1 MNFTRSD
8 TFFFKFQ
15 RKDSEGKIITVKA
28 DEVWFTVKKNAN
40 TKNKEIQKTLTDGT
54 IRYDESDNSYHIV
67 IKPEDTC
74 NLAYN
79 HDYFFDIQIFQ
90 SNYQKT
96 IAKGVFKVDEEA
108 TFEIIVSPDSSVVIS
123 SENPEATID
132 VEQENAIYIV
142 MGEDAYPEHII
153 EEFNENAKEKTDEFN
168 QNAISK
174 TDDFNQNVESKL
186 SDLNSNY
193 DSAIEDFNNNAAS
206 KTEAFNQNAM
216 TQTSSFNENASQ
228 KTEEFNE
235 NASGYVKKSETSAV
249 ATSGSYND
257 LIDKPTIPEATV
269 VVDNLTSTSATD
281 ALSANQGRVLNEK
294 ISDISGSIDN
304 EINAIKADVE
314 SNTADINEI
323 NGRIDELEDNV
334 FDVGEAT
341 GSELYITDSINHD
354 FLTLS
359 IDGKSEQETTEG
371 YQLLPYPYE
380 ETTKTVNGITFT
392 DNGDG
397 TVTVNGT
404 STSTATFRLYG
415 YSTNLKEIP
424 GNYISGGTSDIFVR
438 VVTYDNGQYHVL
450 ANSTGNADEIDKS
463 TYQNGYI
470 EIAISPNTTLNN
482 QLIKPLLS
490 NITDATFEKYTGGL
504 PSPNP
509 EYPSEIKN
517 VHGITN
523 YLNLNDIEETTVN
536 GVTYSC
542 KNGELNLNGIAT
554 GPVLIDFETTD
565 IKEGTY
571 YFSSTITNA
580 TGSYARYVRNEA
592 GDNNLTN
599 SGAITY
605 STNDKVY
612 FRFYANSGSTFD
624 NSIVKAKLNDSEDE
638 DYSLYGSW
646 LGIVSDSKNMF
657 NITDGSGTRLG
668 VEVRLNK
675 SSIIFNG
682 TSTSSGNLFPNEFE
696 YVNLGKF
703 KAGTYTFSSKIVNG
717 SVTGGSVSEAFYL
730 RKNGNT
736 PIFNFG
742 FKNNPQ
748 FTNSFI
754 LNEDCELFTQYY
766 INGAG
771 LIYDNLIIDVQLEN
785 GSIATD
791 SEVHKENNVLIDM
804 NKTNLANYS
813 TIEKYNRD
821 LSTAPTVGSNFSYV
835 DTTKALQFYIPVAE
849 YKGENLILIV
859 DQKYSYLR
867 VFEADEEYNY
877 LSNFSSSSEN
887 GYVTGVIDENTK
899 YLNVIVCTNFDS
911 SLREDISVDE
921 DVGLKLYKSLNT
933 DDYYNVCSIGE
944 VKDDLYIQFNEND
957 KQYHAYLRK
966 NIESVI
972 LDGSENW
979 QGGAD
984 ASTSGYKYFYCTKFT
999 DVPVSYDIMCD
1010 KLNPYID
1017 GALGSGIAV
1026 TTSTVGLNFS
1036 ENNNLR
1042 VILDKS
1048 LLEDVSTGTNALNSF
1063 KNWLSQNKPEV
1074 HYILASP
1081 YTIDL
1086 GPVNMLKSYK
1096 NTTNVSTNDDLE
1108 PTINASYYKD
1118 FKVSISDLISRVS
1131 SLENVE

>member
-1 MNFTRSD
+1 MNFTRGD
-8 TFFFKFQ
+8 TFFFMFR
-15 RKDSEGKIITVKA
+15 RKDSEGEIITVKA

-40 TKNKEIQKTLTDGT
+40 TKNKEIQKTLTGGT

-79 HDYFFDIQIFQ
+79 HDYFFDIQVFQ
-90 SNYQKT
+90 SDYQKT

-123 SENPEATID
+123 SEKPEATID
-132 VEQENAIYIV
+132 VEQENAVYIV

-168 QNAISK
+168 QNAVSK
-174 TDDFNQNVESKL
+174 TNDFNQNVESKL

-193 DSAIEDFNNNAAS
+193 DSAIEDFNNNATS
-206 KTEAFNQNAM
+206 KTELFNENAL
-216 TQTSSFNENASQ
+216 TQTSAFNENASQ
-228 KTEEFNE
+228 KIEEFNE
-235 NASGYVKKSETSAV
+235 NASGYVKESELSAV
-249 ATSGSYND
+249 ATSGLYND

-397 TVTVNGT
+397 TVTANGT
-404 STSTATFRLYG
+404 ATANASFSLYG
-415 YSTNLKEIP
+415 KSTDLKEIT
-424 GNYISGGTSDIFVR
+424 GSYINGGINSNVVVR
-438 VVTYDNGQYHVL
+438 VVTYDNGSYSIL
-450 ANSTGNADEIDKS
+450 GNSSGNVDEIDKS
-463 TYQNGYI
+463 TYQNGYV
-470 EIAISPNTTLNN
+470 EIAISPGVTVNN

-490 NITDATFEKYTGGL
+490 NSADAVFEKYTGGL

-542 KNGELNLNGIAT
+542 KNGELKLNGTAT
-554 GPVLIDFETTD
+554 GAILIDFEMTD
-565 IKEGTY
+565 IKAGTY
-571 YFSSTITNA
+571 YFDSTITNA
-580 TGSYARYVRNEA
+580 TGSYARHIRNEA

-599 SGAITY
+599 SGSITY

-612 FRFYANSGSTFD
+612 FRFYANAGSVFD
-624 NSIVKAKLNDSEDE
+624 NSVIKAQLTKEANLND
-638 DYSLYGSW
+638 YYLYGTWFKIKS
-646 LGIVSDSKNMF
+646 INSDSTK
-657 NITDGSGTRLG
+657 
-668 VEVRLNK
+668 E
-675 SSIIFNG
+675 
-682 TSTSSGNLFPNEFE
+682 ST
-696 YVNLGKF
+696 
-703 KAGTYTFSSKIVNG
+703 I
-717 SVTGGSVSEAFYL
+717 
-730 RKNGNT
+730 
-736 PIFNFG
+736 
-742 FKNNPQ
+742 
-748 FTNSFI
+748 
-754 LNEDCELFTQYY
+754 
-766 INGAG
+766 
-771 LIYDNLIIDVQLEN
+771 
-785 GSIATD
+785 
-791 SEVHKENNVLIDM
+791 LIDM

-944 VKDDLYIQFNEND
+944 VEDSLYVQFNESD
-957 KQYHAYLRK
+957 KQYHAYLKK
-966 NIESVI
+966 NIESAI
-972 LDGSENW
+972 LDGTENW

-1017 GALGSGIAV
+1017 GALGSGTAV
-1026 TTSTVGLNFS
+1026 TTSTVGLNLS

-1042 VILDKS
+1042 VVFDRS

-1074 HYILASP
+1074 LYILANP
-1081 YTIDL
+1081 YIIDL

-1096 NTTNVSTNDDLE
+1096 KITNVSTNDDLE
-1108 PTINASYYKD
+1108 PVINASYYKD